1 VKIIDQ
7 IYVDGAFVR
16 PHGTETLVLVDPS
29 TEKDATRVTLGDE
42 EDTRAAIA
50 AAKRAYAVSRRSSL
64 EERARYLQR
73 LHDAVEARARELT
86 EVMVAEY
93 GGTTP
98 FCEASVKRASSSFR
112 QAAEI
117 MQSFEFV
124 RTVGAAKVAMEPL
137 GVVGIITPWNASAG
151 FVCAKL
157 AMAIAAGSSAVVKPS
172 ELSAAQT
179 QVLTECFHAAD
190 LPPGLVNI
198 VNGRGDV
205 VGAEMTRHPDVAKIS
220 FTGST
225 VVGKA
230 IARGAVDTLKRVTL
244 ELGGK
249 SPNVLFDDADFA
261 QAIPLAVTL
270 AYMNSGQACIAGTR
284 LLVPRARLDEAKRLL
299 VKAVGAVKVGDPRR
313 PDTQIGPMVT
323 RTQYERVQ
331 RYIRVGIDEGAE
343 LLIGG
348 EGRPD
353 GLSAG
358 YFVKPTVF
366 VNVAPTMRIAREE
379 IFGPVLSVLAYDT
392 DDEAIQMAND
402 TQYGLQA
409 YASTSSGARAKRAT
423 EEIVAGRVFVNGLYD
438 VPTAPF
444 GGFKQSGIGREFG
457 TFGLEA
463 YLEPPDTAV
472 APESNCATAPVKIAA
487 ITTPSSWYGA
497 RSRRA
502 DARDLAPVGPRR
514 SLRTAGRARTPV
526 DGMRRPDALVER
538 GGQ

>member
-1 VKIIDQ
+1 MKIIDH

-29 TEKDATRVTLGDE
+29 TEKDATRVTLADE
-42 EDTRAAIA
+42 DDTRAAIA

-64 EERARYLQR
+64 EERARCLQR
-73 LHDAVEARARELT
+73 LHEAVESRARELT
-86 EVMVAEY
+86 DAMIAEY
-93 GGTTP
+93 GGTAA

-112 QAAEI
+112 QAVEI
-117 MQSFEFV
+117 MQSFDFV
-124 RTVGAAKVAMEPL
+124 RTVGAAKVSLEPL

-179 QVLTECFHAAD
+179 QLLTECLHAAE
-190 LPPGLVNI
+190 LPPGLFNI
-198 VNGRGDV
+198 VTGLGDV
-205 VGAEMTRHPDVAKIS
+205 VGAELTRHPDIAKIT

-225 VVGKA
+225 VVGKT
-230 IARGAVDTLKRVTL
+230 IARDAAATLKRVTL

-261 QAIPLAVTL
+261 KAIPLAVTL
-270 AYMNSGQACIAGTR
+270 AYMNNGQACIAGTR
-284 LLVPRARLDEAKRLL
+284 LLVPRSRLDEAKGLL
-299 VKAVGAVKVGDPRR
+299 VKVVGAVKVGDPRR
-313 PDTQIGPMVT
+313 PDTQLGPMVT
-323 RTQYERVQ
+323 QRQYARIQ
-331 RYIRVGIDEGAE
+331 SYIRAGLDEGAE

-353 GLSAG
+353 GLSSG

-366 VNVAPTMRIAREE
+366 TGVTPTMRVAREE

-402 TQYGLQA
+402 TEYGLQA
-409 YASTSSGARAKRAT
+409 YASTSSAARAKRAS
-423 EEIVAGRVFVNGLYD
+423 EEIVAGRVFVNGNYD

-457 TFGLEA
+457 TYGLEE
-463 YLEPPDTAV
+463 YLEPKTIV
-472 APESNCATAPVKIAA
+472 GAA
-487 ITTPSSWYGA
+487 SHGE
-497 RSRRA
+497 
-502 DARDLAPVGPRR
+502 V
-514 SLRTAGRARTPV
+514 
-526 DGMRRPDALVER
+526 
-538 GGQ
+538 